1 MSKQRHGEMATLLQ
15 FHSRRT
21 AMQIATDVDNSYRV
35 EISGWDAAENFFVEK
50 TVLDWPSDEIK
61 QVLLRSRL
69 REGSVIFMRLL
80 QPLNDGHNFP
90 LAYQAVQ
97 VTPKELCGQVC
108 VRLAQLHPRA
118 THRELAL
125 LEGNAAMQV
134 A

>member
-1 MSKQRHGEMATLLQ
+1 MHL
-15 FHSRRT
+15 
-21 AMQIATDVDNSYRV
+21 ATDVENSYRV
-35 EISGWDAAENFFVEK
+35 EVSGWDAAENFFVER
-50 TVLDWPSDEIK
+50 TVLDWPTDEIK
-61 QVLLRSRL
+61 QVLLRSPL
-69 REGSVIFMRLL
+69 RQGSVIFMRLL

-97 VTPKELCGQVC
+97 VTPKDPHGQVC

-125 LEGNAAMQV
+125 LEENAAIQV

>member
-1 MSKQRHGEMATLLQ
+1 MLL
-15 FHSRRT
+15 
-21 AMQIATDVDNSYRV
+21 AMDVENSYRV
-35 EISGWDAAENFFVEK
+35 EISGWDAGENFFVEK

-61 QVLLRSRL
+61 QVLLRSPL

-97 VTPKELCGQVC
+97 VAPRDLHGQVR

-118 THRELAL
+118 THRELAM
-125 LEGNAAMQV
+125 LEESSAMQM

>member
-1 MSKQRHGEMATLLQ
+1 
-15 FHSRRT
+15 
-21 AMQIATDVDNSYRV
+21 MQLATDADKTYRV
-35 EISGWDAAENFFVEK
+35 EISGWDATENFFVEK
-50 TVLDWPSDEIK
+50 TLLDWSSDEIK
-61 QVLLRSRL
+61 QVLLRSPL

-97 VTPKELCGQVC
+97 VTPKDLHGQVC

-118 THRELAL
+118 TQRELAL
-125 LEGNAAMQV
+125 LEENAAMRV